1 MEYIQRQV
9 DIRGQREEIQVNL
22 NEETHRESRYSVGK
36 AWEYDAK
43 RGKAAKR
50 KRNVIGAYLL
60 FVGASKVVES

>member
-9 DIRGQREEIQVNL
+9 NIRGQREEIQVNL

-36 AWEYDAK
+36 AWEHDAK

-50 KRNVIGAYLL
+50 KRNAIQAY
-60 FVGASKVVES
+60 FSIVGASKVVES